1 MSTALIT
8 GASFGIG
15 AAFAQALATR
25 KTDLVLVARS
35 EDKLYQLA
43 QELQQQ
49 HDIKV
54 EVLVQDLTALNAV
67 KNVFEAVTQ
76 KQITIDL
83 LINNAGFG
91 TYGAFSESSLPKQ
104 LEMIQLNIL
113 SLVDLTY
120 QFLPQMQ
127 QRGSGTIINIGSIA
141 SFYPLPYMSVYAAT
155 KAFVLSFSE
164 ALWAENQAKGVK
176 VIAVCPG
183 ATKTNFFDASGL
195 KEFANDSA
203 ANQTPATPESVV
215 KDALK
220 ALEGEDS
227 TVVSG
232 GLINKI
238 LVNFPRFLPR
248 DTLVKLVEQQF
259 RPKHMN

>member
-35 EDKLYQLA
+35 EDKLNQLA
-43 QELQQQ
+43 QELQQK

-54 EVLVQDLTALNAV
+54 EVLVQDLIVPGAA
-67 KNVFEAVTQ
+67 KSVFEAVTQ
-76 KQITIDL
+76 KDITVDV

-91 TYGAFSESSLPKQ
+91 AYGAFSDISLPKQ

-127 QRGSGTIINIGSIA
+127 QRGSGTIINLGSIA

-176 VIAVCPG
+176 VLAVCPG
-183 ATKTNFFDASGL
+183 PTKTNFFDTANFEEFASGG
-195 KEFANDSA
+195 AG
-203 ANQTPATPESVV
+203 NQASATPESVV
-215 KDALK
+215 RDTLK
-220 ALEGEDS
+220 ALEGQAS
-227 TVVSG
+227 HVVSG
-232 GLINKI
+232 GFPNQI
-238 LVNFPRFLPR
+238 LVNLTRFFPR
-248 DTLVKLVEQQF
+248 DTLVKLVEQRF
-259 RPKHMN
+259 RPKNMN

>member
-35 EDKLYQLA
+35 EDKLNQLA
-43 QELQQQ
+43 QELQQK
-49 HDIKV
+49 HDIRV
-54 EVLVQDLTALNAV
+54 EIIVQDLTASGAATT
-67 KNVFEAVTQ
+67 VFEAVSQ
-76 KQITIDL
+76 KGISIDL

-104 LEMIQLNIL
+104 LEMIQLNIS

-127 QRGSGTIINIGSIA
+127 QRGSGTIINLGSIA

-164 ALWAENQAKGVK
+164 ALQAENQAKGVR
-176 VIAVCPG
+176 VLAVCPG
-183 ATKTNFFDASGL
+183 PTKTNFFDTARFEEFASG
-195 KEFANDSA
+195 SA
-203 ANQTPATPESVV
+203 GNQTAATPESVV
-215 KDALK
+215 RDTLK
-220 ALEGEDS
+220 ALEGQAS
-227 TVVSG
+227 TVVAG
-232 GLINKI
+232 GLPNKI
-238 LVNFPRFLPR
+238 LVNLPRFFPRY
-248 DTLVKLVEQQF
+248 TLVKMIEQQF
-259 RPKHMN
+259 RPKT